1 MTNAK
6 PLIAG
11 NWKMHGLRADAVA
24 LAEAVAADAAASADV
39 CEVAVFPPFTALE
52 AVGSVLSGSPV
63 ALGGQDCH
71 EAEAGA
77 HTSCISA
84 AMLADLGCRYVILGH
99 SERRHGRRE
108 TSETVH
114 DKAKAAF
121 RAGLTP
127 IVCVGETRAQ
137 RIRGMTVD
145 AIIDQVYAS
154 VPDAEGP
161 MMFAYEPVW
170 AIGTGNRAAVLRMG
184 RGCRGPECL
193 RRGAGLGDR
202 HRQYGHGRGYCPGP
216 RLARPPAPRTRPG
229 LRRQSHPVRRLGQ
242 TGQRRRDPGRRGGR
256 WPAGRRRQ
264 PERRHLRGDH
274 SRGGVGAAAATFGFG
289 GPAETISAYPNPIVS
304 FQLFGRHCRRMLD
317 QALDQALA
325 GAILPG

>member
-77 HTSCISA
+77 YTSCISA
-84 AMLADLGCRYVILGH
+84 EMLADLGCRYVILGH

-114 DKAKAAF
+114 DKARAAF

-137 RIRGMTVD
+137 RIRGRTTE
-145 AIIDQVYAS
+145 AIADQVYGS

-170 AIGTGNRAAVLRMG
+170 AIGTGKTATVEDIARVHDWLSRLLHELGRDCEGSPILYGGSVKPDNAAEILAVEEVGGLLVGGASLNAAAFGEIIRAAG
-184 RGCRGPECL
+184 
-193 RRGAGLGDR
+193 
-202 HRQYGHGRGYCPGP
+202 
-216 RLARPPAPRTRPG
+216 
-229 LRRQSHPVRRLGQ
+229 
-242 TGQRRRDPGRRGGR
+242 
-256 WPAGRRRQ
+256 
-264 PERRHLRGDH
+264 
-274 SRGGVGAAAATFGFG
+274 
-289 GPAETISAYPNPIVS
+289 
-304 FQLFGRHCRRMLD
+304 
-317 QALDQALA
+317 
-325 GAILPG
+325 